1 MISGFLVFDH
11 RQNLVRLE
19 LHHNYLICLGGASEI
34 YVPSRTVSGFD
45 VHMYLDPYLSGGGR
59 DVLVNFEITGALD
72 MELWLRQTYYVNR
85 RLTDNIH
92 RT

>member
-1 MISGFLVFDH
+1 MCLV
-11 RQNLVRLE
+11 E
-19 LHHNYLICLGGASEI
+19 LCLGSMCI
-34 YVPSRTVSGFD
+34 CTS
-45 VHMYLDPYLSGGGR
+45 YLSGGGR